1 MVAFKFFAIIKRIAV
16 SKAYFSFYGL
26 GNDELWYFP
35 LMAFGLNLNA
45 NVMAAIY
52 SIISL
57 ETCTKSLCTC
67 QGFIYK
73 WIFVWQSQKR
83 VLQCKYNK

>member
-1 MVAFKFFAIIKRIAV
+1 MVAFTFFAIIKRIAV
-16 SKAYFSFYGL
+16 SKTYFSFYGL

-45 NVMAAIY
+45 NLMVAIY
-52 SIISL
+52 SIIPL
-57 ETCTKSLCTC
+57 ETCTKPLCTC

-73 WIFVWQSQKR
+73 WIYIWQSQKR
-83 VLQCKYNK
+83 ALYR